1 MYAIVDIA
9 GQQFKV
15 EQKQKVYVHRLE
27 ANEGDV
33 VEFKDV
39 LLYENNGKIQV
50 GAPLVAGAVVSAKV
64 LGNVKGDKVI
74 IFKKRRRKGYR
85 VLNGHRQYFTQLF
98 IQGIAGQGETLK
110 IEEAPVAKAIS
121 KDLAKATELVK
132 KAPAKKTAKKAEAAE
147 GAEAKVKKA
156 PAKKA
161 AKKAAPKKT
170 KE

>member
-15 EQKQKVYVHRLE
+15 EPKQKVYVHRLE

-132 KAPAKKTAKKAEAAE
+132 KAPAKKAEAAE